1 MLAGLSPR
9 VRDAYARAGMLWEVH
24 LDLLYQ
30 CDLDCEHCYLDDKS
44 TRVLPTAFWRGVI
57 DQMADMQV
65 FTIHLSGGELF
76 LRPDAFELIA
86 HARTRG
92 LYVHIKTHGGRL
104 DDEGARRLVAL
115 GVSSV
120 QLSYYSVHPE
130 VHDAITRR
138 PGSHAATLATL
149 TALSQAGA
157 NVIAA
162 CVAMHRNQADLAATQ
177 AQMHALGVAFRVGGS
192 VRVAQSGAEFPRD
205 TSPSAEALVDIAAFR
220 DGPLDPCAPQSDSP
234 EKGDRTICGAGHLS
248 LYVDPEGQVTPCV
261 TWPQPIGDLTA
272 GDTLAEIWQRSPALA
287 RIRALRQ
294 RDLATCQTC
303 EHRAICDI
311 CPGQGWLEN
320 GEPLEPAR
328 AVCEATFAKARARA
342 RHAGL
347 PEPAPPPP
355 LRGARFRIL
364 SSAEVDAARAATAPS
379 PAAAST
385 SAQR

>member
-1 MLAGLSPR
+1 MLGGLSPK
-9 VRDAYARAGMLWEVH
+9 VRSAYARAGMLWEVH

-44 TRVLPTAFWRGVI
+44 TRVLPTSFWLGVI

-65 FTIHLSGGELF
+65 FTIHMSGGELF

-86 HARTRG
+86 HARSRG

-104 DDEGARRLVAL
+104 DEAGARRLVEL

-120 QLSYYSVHPE
+120 QISYYSHRPE
-130 VHDAITRR
+130 VHDAVTRR
-138 PGSHAATLATL
+138 RGSHAATLATL
-149 TALSQAGA
+149 TALAGAGA

-162 CVAMHRNQADLAATQ
+162 CVAMARNQADLAATQ
-177 AQMHALGVAFRVGGS
+177 AQMHALGIAFRVGGT
-192 VRVAQSGAEFPRD
+192 VRVAQSGAAFPRD
-205 TSPSAEALVDIAAFR
+205 TAPSADALVDVAAFR
-220 DGPLDPCAPQSDSP
+220 DGPLDPCEP
-234 EKGDRTICGAGHLS
+234 ESTSADQGDRAICGAGHLS
-248 LYVDPEGQVTPCV
+248 LYVDPEGRVTPCV
-261 TWPQPIGDLTA
+261 TWPQALGDLA
-272 GDTLAEIWQRSPALA
+272 GGDTLAEIWQRSPALA
-287 RIRALRQ
+287 RIRALRR

-320 GEPLEPAR
+320 GDPLEPAR
-328 AVCEATFAKARARA
+328 AVCESTFAKARARA
-342 RHAGL
+342 RQAGL

-364 SSAEVDAARAATAPS
+364 SPAEVEAARASAITGP
-379 PAAAST
+379 PALP
-385 SAQR
+385 